1 MWFVFTQWI
10 CALGLG
16 KFHKESNAFHCFC
29 REQDVE
35 ARVKAGVANGF
46 ELQREMEQAFA
57 AHKGA
62 DTPPTPKREESRKR
76 GKRKAAGEAAGER
89 APPLNIKKAATAC
102 TVQSVDS
109 HPSRL
114 SNLVKNG
121 CPICRCCPYWD
132 ETLRAYVV
140 YSDMAPDGMTW
151 DQTSKR
157 YVIV

>member
-1 MWFVFTQWI
+1 MDTGRQRI

-89 APPLNIKKAATAC
+89 AQPLNIKKAATAC